1 MADGPIVIVGGGTA
15 GSTVALYLAS
25 HTERPIVVCEPG
37 GTSPHDNNSAFFD
50 VISDHELVSQRVVSL
65 TSELS
70 AEYVQARAW
79 GGGSAVN
86 AMLLTG
92 DEPEHVRGLT
102 RLAHSDDMGPVSRA
116 LLKSGGRPSRLWWN
130 GGRWNP
136 GRAVNHLVEE
146 GRVELRTH
154 EVTRIHH
161 NHGSVFAV
169 ECGDARI
176 DTDCVVLAAGAIAS
190 PALLLNSG
198 FAEVAPT
205 IGQGLQ
211 DHPCITFS
219 LQLTTSE
226 PSRFD
231 ACVVKE
237 IALPSGALGLVVA
250 YERASVNAPEF
261 GLVSVLLLNP
271 RSRGHVVLKDDR
283 VEVEL
288 NLLSDVEDLRA
299 MSELVRLTASML
311 QASEFQNIAQSISGD
326 SQGTGLEHVLHMTD
340 QELATW
346 MRSSLA
352 PVSHVSSS
360 LSSVVDPA
368 GRIPGTMGLVVADA
382 SVLAHVPHQTP
393 AAPVTMEA
401 LRIARVLGELLQ

>member
-37 GTSPHDNNSAFFD
+37 GVSPHDNNSAFFD
-50 VISDHELVSQRVVSL
+50 VISHHELVSQRVVSL

-176 DTDCVVLAAGAIAS
+176 NTDCVVLVAGAIAS
-190 PALLLNSG
+190 SALLLNSG
-198 FAEVAPT
+198 FAEIAPA

-231 ACVVKE
+231 ASVVK
-237 IALPSGALGLVVA
+237 
-250 YERASVNAPEF
+250 F

-271 RSRGHVVLKDDR
+271 KSRGHVVLKDDR
-283 VEVEL
+283 VDVEL
-288 NLLSDVEDLRA
+288 NLLSDAEDLRA
-299 MSELVRLTASML
+299 MGELVRLTASML
-311 QASEFQNIAQSISGD
+311 QASEFQNIAQSIAGD
-326 SQGTGLEHVLHMTD
+326 SQGTGLEQVLHMTD

-346 MRSSLA
+346 MRSSLV

-360 LSSVVDPA
+360 LSSVVDPT
-368 GRIPGTMGLVVADA
+368 GRIPGTTGLVVADA